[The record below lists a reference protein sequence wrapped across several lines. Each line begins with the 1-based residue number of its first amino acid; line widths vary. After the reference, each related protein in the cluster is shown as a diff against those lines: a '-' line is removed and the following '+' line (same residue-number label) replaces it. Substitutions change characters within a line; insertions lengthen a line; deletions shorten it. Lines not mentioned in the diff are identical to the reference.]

1 MTRILLACGIGA
13 STGFMAANMRK
24 AAKAQGLDVSIHAVS
39 KSQVP
44 EYADKIDVLLLG
56 PHFSAE
62 VPKYKE
68 MLDNHGIRWEEGQ
81 HTEADILNA
90 DEIVKSPGIP
100 DKAPII
106 QLLKKQGTPIIS
118 EIEFAGRY
126 TDSKRRFR

>member
-68 MLDNHGIRWEEGQ
+68 MLKDHN
-81 HTEADILNA
+81 
-90 DEIVKSPGIP
+90 VKVTSIDP
-100 DKAPII
+100 DDYAACVPFDVPDVFAHSASNSRSF
-106 QLLKKQGTPIIS
+106 LAACGVSVVGTWIS
-118 EIEFAGRY
+118 TTAY
-126 TDSKRRFR
+126 